1 MEKRYQV
8 FISSTFADLQD
19 ERKAIMESIMDL
31 DCFPAGMEMFPAND
45 SEQFEYIKTIID
57 ASDYYVL
64 IIAGRYGSLAD
75 DGKSYTE
82 KEFDYAKEKGIPV
95 LVFVK
100 RDLEN
105 IPLSKTDGD
114 EEKRKKLQ
122 SFIEKAMKNRLAKYW
137 SDSKELKYEVHSSLS
152 KAFKTHPRTGW
163 VRGNINN
170 NESLLKQL
178 NDLRIENDNLKNT
191 LSSLKDE
198 IAIDSNYLDINIKDL
213 AQGTD
218 KYTIEYSYYA
228 FKKDASDDSIA
239 KENLILTWNQI
250 ALIVIQAVRYESE
263 NEYRL
268 KAIFEAEIAN
278 TYLDLDLDEIYISE
292 KQIKVILAQ
301 LEALGYIENDD
312 DEWYEA
318 TDLGKKLLFNSL
330 VVRR

>member
-100 RDLEN
+100 KDLEN
-105 IPLSKTDGD
+105 IPLSKTDGS
-114 EEKRKKLQ
+114 EEKMKKLKN
-122 SFIEKAMKNRLAKYW
+122 FIEKAMKNRLAKYW
-137 SDSKELKYEVHSSLS
+137 GDSKELKYEVHSSLS

-163 VRGNINN
+163 VRGNIAN
-170 NESLLKQL
+170 NENLLNQI
-178 NDLRIENDNLKNT
+178 NDLRIENERLRKSINEYENECCVATNELAEYNDIFKLLIRVEPEDGYEYEEELDIT
-191 LSSLKDE
+191 WDE
-198 IAIDSNYLDINIKDL
+198 IIGIIGPGLFTSKIDSELK
-213 AQGTD
+213 
-218 KYTIEYSYYA
+218 SY
-228 FKKDASDDSIA
+228 
-239 KENLILTWNQI
+239 
-250 ALIVIQAVRYESE
+250 
-263 NEYRL
+263 
-268 KAIFEAEIAN
+268 
-278 TYLDLDLDEIYISE
+278 
-292 KQIKVILAQ
+292 
-301 LEALGYIENDD
+301 
-312 DEWYEA
+312 
-318 TDLGKKLLFNSL
+318 
-330 VVRR
+330 